1 MDNITNSGE
10 EDIFVVKY
18 DSSGNRQWTK
28 QYGTSAQDIAN
39 ALALDSSGN
48 IYVTG
53 QTTGNMDGNTK
64 GDASY
69 SDIFL
74 IKLNSSGEKY

>member
-1 MDNITNSGE
+1 
-10 EDIFVVKY
+10 
-18 DSSGNRQWTK
+18 
-28 QYGTSAQDIAN
+28 
-39 ALALDSSGN
+39 LALDSSGN